1 MGKVKAW
8 YMEEI
13 ENMGGNTDEAFGAYM
28 DSEVWAMRCEQAN
41 KKLKDGGDVVR
52 DEYDLWVTHD
62 GEGDN

>member
-8 YMEEI
+8 YMNEQEEVSS
-13 ENMGGNTDEAFGAYM
+13 DDAFGAYM

-41 KKLKDGGDVVR
+41 KKLKDGGDVVK